1 VTAIEWRPAAKESL
15 LAIIDYISDDNPAA
29 AQTLLDDIVRKVGS
43 LPDNPLMHRE
53 GRVAGT
59 RELVVRGNYIVVYAS
74 PGDSIVIV
82 QVLHAAQQWP

>member
-1 VTAIEWRPAAKESL
+1 MTAIEWRPAAKESL

-53 GRVAGT
+53 G
-59 RELVVRGNYIVVYAS
+59 S
-74 PGDSIVIV
+74 
-82 QVLHAAQQWP
+82 WW